1 MAILVVLC
9 AAKNGA
15 GRRLVAQSV
24 GLGNDRMGRPLNV
37 AVIEKARD
45 LNVRGPKPR

>member
-9 AAKNGA
+9 AAKIGA

-24 GLGNDRMGRPLNV
+24 HLGNDRMDRPTDD
-37 AVIEKARD
+37 AVIA
-45 LNVRGPKPR
+45 